1 MRLLQ
6 LRALEAAGA
15 LGSGAAVPG
24 DAGVAQPS
32 LRSPPGLIIRG
43 LITRL
48 GWFD

>member
-6 LRALEAAGA
+6 LRALEAAEA

-24 DAGVAQPS
+24 DAGVARPS

-48 GWFD
+48 GWLD